1 MNKLIIP
8 LLMLTAVTVTANDMI
23 VKHIPVTPTSK
34 MVLFNG
40 RDLAGWTKVINKE
53 EGCCPDKTWSVKDN
67 VISCTGQPFGYLMTQ
82 KSYADY
88 KLHVEYRWSAKSEQQ
103 NSGIFIHKTGPD
115 DFFLPKAIETQL
127 KEGNAGDFVLLSKAT
142 LNGVENNKNKL
153 IEKTGKSSEKPF
165 GEWNSVDIIVKG
177 DTIKSSINGVLQ
189 NTGKDIYTN
198 AGNICLQSEG
208 GPIEFRNITI
218 EPLD

>member
-8 LLMLTAVTVTANDMI
+8 LIVLNTVTLIAGEMI
-23 VKHIPVTPTSK
+23 VKSEPVRPQTKT
-34 MVLFNG
+34 MLFNG
-40 RDLAGWTKVINKE
+40 KDLSGWVKVINKE
-53 EGCCPDKTWSVKDN
+53 KGCCPDKTWSVTN
-67 VISCTGQPFGYLMTQ
+67 GVISCTGQPFGYLMTQ
-82 KSYADY
+82 QSYANY

-115 DFFLPKAIETQL
+115 DFFLPKSIETQL

-142 LNGVENNKNKL
+142 LNGVENNKNKC
-153 IEKTGKSSEKPF
+153 IEKTGKPSEKPF
-165 GEWNSVDIIVKG
+165 GEWNSADIIVKG

-208 GPIEFRNITI
+208 GPIEFRNISI
-218 EPLD
+218 MPVE